1 MKKATTKAISYCTKI
16 SGLELGKSTSW
27 ARLSEILMDDIEWD
41 LKTDPRKDT
50 VIKLIYSDTTEE
62 IHVENAIAYDNK
74 ACDWNWDRLYQIIVE
89 HLIDKKWKSK
99 SKNRGKSKKK
109 AESVPTKQ
117 STESPNIKSKTSS
130 MAGSKTK
137 KPKSASKTEK
147 KRTNMRKK

>member
-1 MKKATTKAISYCTKI
+1 MKKATTKAISYCAKI
-16 SGLELGKSTSW
+16 SGLGLGKSTSW

-50 VIKLIYSDTTEE
+50 IIKLMYSDSTEE
-62 IHVENAIAYDNK
+62 IHVENSIAYDNK

-89 HLIDKKWKSK
+89 YLIDKKWKSK

-117 STESPNIKSKTSS
+117 SIESLNTKSKTLSKED
-130 MAGSKTK
+130 SKTK
-137 KPKSASKTEK
+137 KQKSASKTGK
-147 KRTNMRKK
+147 MHTNTRKK